1 MLNEASDGDIVAGSL
16 AEPAR
21 FGILFDRYYAAIYAY
36 LRRRVGADEAEDL
49 AAETFVRAFRTRG
62 RFDVAR
68 PSARPWLFGIATNLL
83 LHHWR
88 RERRRLQ
95 AYARTGIDP
104 VVSPADEIDER
115 VDATAAGPVLARAL
129 ASLSVGE
136 RDVLLLHAW
145 AELSDAEIA
154 EALGTALGTVHSRL
168 SRARHRIR
176 EALPAIGKEEG
187 ATPAEETK
195 TRRREW
201 TSSSR

>member
-1 MLNEASDGDIVAGSL
+1 MVNEASDGDIVAASL

-21 FGILFDRYYAAIYAY
+21 FGILFDRYYAAIHAY

-62 RFDVAR
+62 RFEADSR
-68 PSARPWLFGIATNLL
+68 SAKPWLFGIATNLL

-88 RERRRLQ
+88 RERRRLR

-104 VVSPADEIDER
+104 VVSPADEIDNR
-115 VDATAAGPVLARAL
+115 LDAAAAGPGMARAL

-201 TSSSR
+201 TSSSS